1 MTHQPRSDAF
11 ALPMQTRAIAVSAF
25 DVEARTIDLVWTTGA
40 RVLRYDW
47 YREEPYE
54 EELVVSAEAVD
65 LNRLNSGAPLL
76 AAHSQWSLSGIL
88 GVVVRAMIEKGE
100 GRATV
105 RFAKAEDDPDADRV
119 FRKVVDGIIRNVS
132 VGYLLRKVERIRQAS
147 GMMLWRVI
155 DWQPYEISFVAVGAD
170 AGAGVRS
177 ADAPTYPIVFED
189 SRMSDPVVPPVVPP
203 ANPAA
208 DPAQGA
214 RSETQPAPSGA
225 APQEHTWA
233 AGEMAKVQARAL
245 SFGLDAAAAIEVM
258 GTARSLEEATDA
270 LQTKASTLQSKRQN
284 PHHQGSMPPN
294 PDEAKRAEALDP
306 KNVYAR
312 RMEAT
317 RAAATR

>member
-11 ALPMQTRAIAVSAF
+11 ALPMQTRAISVSAF
-25 DVEARTIDLVWTTGA
+25 DVEARTVDLVWTTGA

-65 LNRLNSGAPLL
+65 LTRLNSGAPLL
-76 AAHSQWSLSGIL
+76 AAHSQWSLAGIL
-88 GVVVRAMIEKGE
+88 GVVVRALIENGE
-100 GRATV
+100 GHARV

-155 DWQPYEISFVAVGAD
+155 EWQPYEISFVAVGAD

-177 ADAPTYPIVFED
+177 ADAPTYPIVFLED
-189 SRMSDPVVPPVVPP
+189 RTMPDPTDPLNP

-208 DPAQGA
+208 DPAQAA
-214 RSETQPAPSGA
+214 RSETQPVPSGA
-225 APQEHTWA
+225 APQEHAWA
-233 AGEMAKVQARAL
+233 AGEMAKVQARAV

-258 GTARSLEEATDA
+258 GTTRSLEEATDA
-270 LQTKASTLQSKRQN
+270 LQTKVSALQSKRQN
-284 PHHQGSMPPN
+284 PHHQGGTTPN
-294 PDEAKRAEALDP
+294 PADAKRAEALDP